1 MAQAVWITTGVT
13 HVILPS
19 CWLASGVFANR
30 KSEEKAQSR
39 VIWMEKG
46 GLRAHHLKIGKNRLQ
61 GV

>member
-1 MAQAVWITTGVT
+1 VEEFEVGAPDPCHPVMT
-13 HVILPS
+13 S

-46 GLRAHHLKIGKNRLQ
+46 GRPHHLKIGKNRLQ